1 MSDLDPDL
9 MWWGPRPE
17 TPAIA
22 GWSARTIVETVRVA
36 ELTKTGRHKRRNGYL
51 QYKRQRRVALL
62 HDRQGSFGPAPVLST
77 LVTSID
83 TIVIP
88 WVNKLIAE
96 FVPERSLDLGGGLNA
111 TYRES
116 GGYVYI
122 TVLVAADDA
131 GWETAEWSNKTMPVP
146 APGDQ
151 VFVRA
156 SGFGNSV
163 VIRRFVE
170 VGYTGVVVLP
180 SERPAWHKEQNPTR
194 AVAMV
199 FGSEIRPPDG
209 TVLLRDEASEVP
221 DHVAAK
227 ILAP

>member
-1 MSDLDPDL
+1 MSDFDL

-17 TPAIA
+17 IPAIA
-22 GWSARTIVETVRVA
+22 GWSARAIVETVRVP
-36 ELTKTGRHKRRNGYL
+36 ELTKTGRHKKSRGYL

-62 HDRQGSFGPAPVLST
+62 HDRQGSFGPAPVLAT

-83 TIVIP
+83 AIVIP
-88 WVNKLIAE
+88 WVNRGVDE
-96 FVPERSLDLGGGLNA
+96 FVPERSLDLGGGLTA
-111 TYRES
+111 SYRES

-131 GWETAEWSNKTMPVP
+131 GWETGKWSNNTMPVP

-151 VFVRA
+151 VFV
-156 SGFGNSV
+156 SVNGFGNSV

-180 SERPAWHKEQNPTR
+180 GERPDWHKEQNPTR

-199 FGSEIRPPDG
+199 FGSEIRPPDR
-209 TVLLRDEASEVP
+209 TVLLRDEASKVP